1 MIKQVVNS
9 LSIHSRMNSGAV
21 ERSVQLLIQ
30 KIINGPP
37 ERARL
42 FDLAFYKIQP
52 MDLAQTR
59 EQKKTFTRL
68 WRTQPIGTDNSVLH
82 PVSEARQHLH
92 GST

>member
-1 MIKQVVNS
+1 MD
-9 LSIHSRMNSGAV
+9 SRTV

-30 KIINGPP
+30 KIVNSPP

-42 FDLAFYKIQP
+42 FDLTFHKIQP
-52 MDLAQTR
+52 TDFAQTR

-82 PVSEARQHLH
+82 PVSEARQYLH